1 MQFDEIGNWSEIKLE
16 IIEKYA
22 TSYSTILS
30 RQKGLHHLY
39 IDAFAGS
46 GIHVS
51 RTTGE
56 FIPGSPL
63 NALNVT
69 PPFRE
74 YYLIDL
80 KRDKVAALQELV
92 GDRPDVHI
100 LQGDSNVLLLDE
112 IFPKVAYRDFKRALC
127 LLDPYG
133 LHLNWQVIERAG
145 SMKTVEMF
153 LNFPVADMNRNVLW
167 RRDVDNVDPA
177 DIERVNAFWGDD
189 SWTQVVY
196 STTGNLFGW
205 REKIGDND
213 TVAQAFRDRLKT
225 KAGFTHVPD
234 PLPMRNSRGAI
245 VYYLFFAAQ
254 QPVADKIVKAIF
266 SRYRGAEE
274 DYRG

>member
-22 TSYSTILS
+22 TSYSRILS

-46 GIHVS
+46 GIHIS
-51 RTTGE
+51 RATKE
-56 FIPGSPL
+56 LIPGSPL
-63 NALNVT
+63 NALYVT

-80 KRDKVAALQELV
+80 VRDKVAALQELV
-92 GDRPDVHI
+92 GNRPDVHI

-112 IFPKVAYRDFKRALC
+112 ILPKVAYRDFRRALC

-133 LHLNWQVIERAG
+133 LHLNWKVIERAG

-153 LNFPVADMNRNVLW
+153 LNFPVADMNRNVFW
-167 RRDVDNVDPA
+167 RKDVDNVDPG
-177 DIERVNAFWGDD
+177 DIERMSAFWGDD
-189 SWTQVVY
+189 SWAQVVY

-205 REKIGDND
+205 KEKTGDND
-213 TVAQAFRDRLKT
+213 TVAQAFRERLKT
-225 KAGFTHVPD
+225 RAGFTHVPD

-254 QPVADKIVKAIF
+254 RPVADKIVKDIF

-274 DYRG
+274 D

>member
-22 TSYSTILS
+22 AAYSTILS
-30 RQKGLHHLY
+30 RQKNLQHVY

-51 RTTGE
+51 RSTGE
-56 FIPGSPL
+56 FVPGSPL
-63 NALNVT
+63 NALNVS

-80 KRDKVAALQELV
+80 ERDKIAALQEPV
-92 GDRPDVHI
+92 GNRPDVHI
-100 LQGDSNVLLLDE
+100 LQGDCNVLLLNDVL
-112 IFPKVAYRDFKRALC
+112 PKVAYRDFRRALC

-133 LHLNWQVIERAG
+133 LHLNWQVLQRAG
-145 SMKTVEMF
+145 SMQSVEMF

-167 RRDVDNVDPA
+167 RRDLHKVDPT
-177 DIERVNAFWGDD
+177 DINRMNTFWGDN

-205 REKIGDND
+205 PEKTGDND

-225 KAGFTHVPD
+225 KAGFKHVPD

-245 VYYLFFAAQ
+245 VYYLFFASQ
-254 QPVADKIVKAIF
+254 QPVADKIVKDIF
-266 SRYRGAEE
+266 NCYRGPAEA
-274 DYRG
+274 